1 MGADSRQPMWEPAI
15 RLPLA
20 EFAYHFSNDLNNQP
34 ANRESESRQP
44 STESQQ
50 LVGERLTHYSSILP
64 FITQSND
71 WNP

>member
-1 MGADSRQPMWEPAI
+1 MGADSRQPMWEPVI

-44 STESQQ
+44 KA
-50 LVGERLTHYSSILP
+50 SS
-64 FITQSND
+64 SSVNA
-71 WNP
+71 